1 LARIAGFTLILAIA
15 GLLSAAAEL
24 VRGVTSEVMG
34 ESARVRRSNGGR
46 LEWAA
51 GLCRGLLIV

>member
-34 ESARVRRSNGGR
+34 E
-46 LEWAA
+46 
-51 GLCRGLLIV
+51 